1 MMNKKQ
7 RVDNGAPNNAAA
19 EAAAEEAAK
28 EAELVRAEH
37 PASGSSGEGRSR
49 RERKDVDYVSTRVNT
64 EISDEIQRPQW
75 LKRDTK
81 SKQPSPPA
89 EAEAEA
95 DARPHPQPG
104 VCLTYTAPDGTRF
117 RKSKQPSPPA
127 DTEDDTDERLWAGAS
142 AAGWSVK
149 PRTNNG
155 HYTYTAPDGRRF
167 HNKREALEAAAET
180 APSSGAGA
188 GTAVGGPSGG
198 SGARAVDGAEATAPG
213 RAGTGAGI
221 DVGSR
226 VVNKAGTRGEIVAR
240 SGAWLTMRTEAGE
253 ERRVLNRAELTLLSA
268 GVAGEAGEAGSGDP
282 WPRP

>member
-1 MMNKKQ
+1 
-7 RVDNGAPNNAAA
+7 
-19 EAAAEEAAK
+19 
-28 EAELVRAEH
+28 
-37 PASGSSGEGRSR
+37 
-49 RERKDVDYVSTRVNT
+49 VSTGVST
-64 EISDEIQRPQW
+64 EISDEMKRPQW
-75 LKRDTK
+75 NT
-81 SKQPSPPA
+81 
-89 EAEAEA
+89 
-95 DARPHPQPG
+95 
-104 VCLTYTAPDGTRF
+104 
-117 RKSKQPSPPA
+117 KSKQPSPPA

-167 HNKREALEAAAET
+167 PNKREALEAAAET

-188 GTAVGGPSGG
+188 GTEVGGPSGG

-221 DVGSR
+221 GVGSR

-253 ERRVLNRAELTLLSA
+253 ERSVLNRAELTLLSA
-268 GVAGEAGEAGSGDP
+268 GVAGEAGEAGSGAVRAAP
-282 WPRP
+282 ATAEEPESLTGHLAKKRLVGAEARQPARQRQEEEHEERKRRA